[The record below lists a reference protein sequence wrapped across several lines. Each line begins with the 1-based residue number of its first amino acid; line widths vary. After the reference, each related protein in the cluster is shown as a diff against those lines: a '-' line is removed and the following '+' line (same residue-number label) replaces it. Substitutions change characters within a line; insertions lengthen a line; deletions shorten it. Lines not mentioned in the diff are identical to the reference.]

1 MKPLFIVSTSHYL
14 RKREVKIGD
23 VIMSTNKSG
32 KNFGSRFGY
41 IMVAAGAAIG
51 LGNIWKFPYVA
62 YGDGGGTFLIIY
74 IILAVL
80 MGQPGVLI
88 ETAVGRHSR
97 ANAVDAYGNIKKGW
111 GFLGAINVICT
122 TMIDF
127 YYMIVSGYVVKYAV
141 AYATGAHFGGDKA
154 AYYDAFISDPVEPL
168 LYGFGVI
175 LVTCVILGFGI
186 TDKVEKICKV
196 ILPALLVLLIICGV
210 WALLISPGAIDGLKW
225 YLVPDVSKLN
235 TTTVADA
242 CMQVLF
248 SVGIG
253 WAIFITLGS
262 SIPDENNLRKDSTWV
277 VICDSAIA
285 ILAGFV
291 IIPSVVGAGSEM
303 ASGPSLVF
311 MAMTSIF
318 EQFPGGKIIGFLFF
332 MSLVFA
338 VFSTAFT
345 IMEIPMKVVREK
357 FSVKSWTAVI
367 VVGAIVFIGG
377 IFASLSQGH
386 GLLSNVMLPWL
397 DFSGLHHYCIYDW
410 LDVFS
415 GYVLLPGGTFLT
427 AIFVSRIWGW
437 DNLNAEITK
446 GGGRPVNKWDKFTI
460 GWAIPICTLVVIAHA
475 FGLF

>member
-1 MKPLFIVSTSHYL
+1 
-14 RKREVKIGD
+14 
-23 VIMSTNKSG
+23 MSTKKSG
-32 KNFGSRFGY
+32 EHFGSRFGY

-62 YGDGGGTFLIIY
+62 YGDGGGTFLIVY
-74 IILAVL
+74 IILAVM

-97 ANAVDAYGNIKKGW
+97 ANAVDAYGNISKKW
-111 GFLGAINVICT
+111 GIIGIVNIVCT

-127 YYMIVSGYVVKYAV
+127 YYMIVSGYVVKYAI
-141 AYATGAHFGGDKA
+141 AYATGAHFGADKA

-175 LVTCVILGFGI
+175 VVTCVILGFGI

-196 ILPALLVLLIICGV
+196 ILPALLCLLIICGV
-210 WALLISPGAIDGLKW
+210 WALMISPGAVEGLKW
-225 YLVPDVSKLN
+225 YLVPDLSKLD
-235 TTTVADA
+235 TTTLADA

-262 SIPDENNLRKDSTWV
+262 SIPDSNNLRSDSTWV

-291 IIPSVVGAGSEM
+291 IIPSVVGSGATM
-303 ASGPSLVF
+303 DSGPSLVF
-311 MAMTSIF
+311 LAMTSIF
-318 EQFPGGKIIGFLFF
+318 EQFPGGKIIGFFFF

-345 IMEIPMKVVREK
+345 ILEIPMKVVREK
-357 FSVKSWTAVI
+357 CNTKQWTSVI
-367 VVGAIVFIGG
+367 VVGAIIFVGG

-386 GLLSNVMLPWL
+386 GLLSGVQIPWA
-397 DFSGLHHYCIYDW
+397 DFTGVHYYNIYDW
-410 LDVFS
+410 IDVFTS
-415 GYVLLPGGTFLT
+415 FILLPLGTLLT
-427 AIFVSRIWGW
+427 SYFVARVWGW
-437 DNLNAEITK
+437 DNLNKELTK
-446 GGGRPVNKWDKFTI
+446 GGGRPVNTWDKFTI
-460 GWAIPICTLVVIAHA
+460 CVCIPVCTIVAMLHA
-475 FGLF
+475 FSVL

>member
-1 MKPLFIVSTSHYL
+1 MAK
-14 RKREVKIGD
+14 KKAGA
-23 VIMSTNKSG
+23 
-32 KNFGSRFGY
+32 NFGSRFGY

-62 YGDGGGTFLIIY
+62 YGDGGGTFLIVY
-74 IILAVL
+74 IIIAIL

-88 ETAVGRHSR
+88 ETAIGRNSR
-97 ANAVDAYGNIKKGW
+97 ANAIDAYGKLNKKWSFIGVINI
-111 GFLGAINVICT
+111 VCT

-127 YYMIVSGYVVKYAV
+127 YYMIVSGYVVKYAI
-141 AYATGAHFGGDKA
+141 AYMTGAHFGADKA

-168 LYGFGVI
+168 VYGFGVI
-175 LVTCVILGFGI
+175 AVTCLILGFGI

-210 WALLISPGAIDGLKW
+210 WALMISPGAVEGLKW
-225 YLVPDVSKLN
+225 YLIPDLTKLN
-235 TTTVADA
+235 GTTLADG

-248 SVGIG
+248 SVGVG

-262 SIPDENNLRKDSTWV
+262 SVPDENNLRNDATWV

-291 IIPSVVGAGSEM
+291 IIPSVAGAGSEM

-311 MAMTSIF
+311 LAMTSIF
-318 EQFPGGKIIGFLFF
+318 EQFPGGKIIGLMFFL
-332 MSLVFA
+332 SLVFA

-345 IMEIPMKVVREK
+345 ILEIPMKVVREK
-357 FSVKSWTAVI
+357 CHVKSWTAVGI
-367 VVGAIVFIGG
+367 VGIIVFIGG

-386 GLLSNVMLPWL
+386 GLLSNMLIPWV
-397 DFSGLHHYCIYDW
+397 DFAGVHMYCFYDW
-410 LDVFS
+410 IDCFS
-415 GYVLLPGGTFLT
+415 GYVLLPGGTLLT
-427 AIFVSRIWGW
+427 AIFVSRVWGW

-446 GGGRPVNKWDKFTI
+446 GGGKPINAWDKFTI

-475 FGLF
+475 FGIL